1 MLYDQFTSV
10 KVVIAKVY
18 RDLQLEEEDRI
29 GDMIEWSAEA
39 MDHIGAFGQFRS
51 TTLPLDVATYTALLP
66 ADFHQLQMI
75 SYQNRPLRKS
85 EDVFGPLHSTTGVM
99 DTTTYIVNETSL
111 YTPVFL
117 GNVGD
122 PGYQGRTVPSYS
134 IEGRTIRT
142 SFPEGPIVIQYTARV
157 LDDGNWPMIPDT
169 VDFREAVFRYIVYK
183 MNFASFIR
191 GKISP
196 NLYEKLEQ
204 DWWRKCKQA
213 RASADMPDMN
223 TMQNLA
229 TSYLSLKPN
238 LTQYNTFFQNLNNTE
253 NRRY

>member
-1 MLYDQFTSV
+1 MLYDKYTSI

-18 RDLQLEEEDRI
+18 RDLQLDEEDRI

-39 MDHIGAFGQFRS
+39 MDHIGAFGQFQS
-51 TTLPLDVATYTALLP
+51 KTLQLEVDCYAAILP
-66 ADFHQLQMI
+66 RDFHQLQLI
-75 SYQNRPLRKS
+75 SYLNRPLHKS
-85 EDVFGPLHSTTGVM
+85 EDVFGPQHNSSQHG
-99 DTTTYIVNETSL
+99 DTTTYIVNESSL

-117 GNVGD
+117 GNVGATGN
-122 PGYQGRTVPSYS
+122 PGGKLPTYS

-142 SFPEGPIVIQYTARV
+142 SFPEGPITIQYTSRV
-157 LDDGNWPMIPDT
+157 LDEENWPMIPDT

-183 MNFASFIR
+183 MHFASFIR

-229 TSYLSLKPN
+229 TSYLQLKPN
-238 LTQYNTFFQNLNNTE
+238 INQYNNFFKDLNTNTPR
-253 NRRY
+253 NY